1 MSTTES
7 SAVAVSRVPSKWTS
21 HLFSADISEVKYN
34 FRVLKMTQSVLI
46 YIGHSENETF
56 DEMAMALPTAD
67 TVSTTILGAQMGCD
81 SQEMAQ
87 QFAKRLKK
95 QVFVSCNVPSNNTIR
110 PLVVKC
116 VADEIKRSPEAFW
129 NRISGK

>member
-1 MSTTES
+1 M
-7 SAVAVSRVPSKWTS
+7 
-21 HLFSADISEVKYN
+21 N
-34 FRVLKMTQSVLI
+34 QSVFI
-46 YIGHSENETF
+46 YIGQSENETF

-67 TVSTTILGAQMGCD
+67 VVSTTILGTQMGCD

-110 PLVVKC
+110 PLLVKC
-116 VADEIKRSPEAFW
+116 VADEIKQNPEAF
-129 NRISGK
+129 